1 MPEICRFYGIVIRMF
16 FDDHNPP
23 HFHAQ
28 YSGQEAVVDIRTWA
42 VISGELPPRA
52 HSLVEEWASLH
63 REELLAL
70 WEKAKNLEPLERID
84 PLP

>member
-1 MPEICRFYGIVIRMF
+1 MPEICRFYGIVIKMY

-28 YSGQEAVVDIRTWA
+28 YSGDEARVDIRTLA
-42 VISGELPPRA
+42 VISGRLPARA
-52 HSLVEEWASLH
+52 FGLVVEWATL
-63 REELLAL
+63 RRAELLEL
-70 WEKAKNLEPLERID
+70 WQKAKDLDPLHKID

>member
-1 MPEICRFYGIVIRMF
+1 MPEVSRFYGIVIKMF

-28 YSGQEAVVDIRTWA
+28 YSGQEAIVDIRTLA
-42 VISGELPPRA
+42 IISGRLPARA
-52 HSLVEEWASLH
+52 IGLVAEWAALH
-63 REELLAL
+63 QSELLSS
-70 WEKAKNLEPLERID
+70 WGRAKSMQPPLKID